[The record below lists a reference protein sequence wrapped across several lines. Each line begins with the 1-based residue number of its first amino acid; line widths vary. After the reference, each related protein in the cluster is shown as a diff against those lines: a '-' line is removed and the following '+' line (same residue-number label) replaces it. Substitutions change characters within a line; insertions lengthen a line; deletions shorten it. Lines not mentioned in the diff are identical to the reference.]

1 MSFTY
6 FLEAQR
12 HYKEHKAKTP
22 FARSK
27 GDAISTS
34 LAMKCSNGD
43 NVHTIYII
51 NKRGMI
57 CPLSSEDEIPDTG
70 AVSCGL
76 KESPAE
82 DSILALASS
91 TIAL

>member
-12 HYKEHKAKTP
+12 HYKEHKDKTP
-22 FARSK
+22 FARPK

-51 NKRGMI
+51 NKR
-57 CPLSSEDEIPDTG
+57 E
-70 AVSCGL
+70 
-76 KESPAE
+76 
-82 DSILALASS
+82 
-91 TIAL
+91 